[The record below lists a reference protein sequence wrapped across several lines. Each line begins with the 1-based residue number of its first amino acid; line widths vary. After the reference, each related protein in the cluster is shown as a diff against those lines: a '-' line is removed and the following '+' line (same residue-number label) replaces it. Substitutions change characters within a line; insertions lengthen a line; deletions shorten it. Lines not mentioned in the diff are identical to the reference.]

1 MLIVD
6 KRKGEAMPVHEVI
19 PTPSVGLNRALNGG
33 LNSGATHLF
42 WGTPSVGKTTMCFRI
57 IAEAQKMGYR
67 PVIVDSESS
76 YNDEY
81 AKKCG
86 INIDD
91 VVIVQSTVVEDI
103 MKNIIGYLSDDK
115 EKHIFL
121 FDSLSNIVK
130 EEVYDKPES
139 GKAMGLSARS
149 QGYFLQKLVNY
160 LHKERNIMLFVAHQ
174 TVDLSGMYAITKAK
188 MGNTVHHNMSNIV
201 KLFLSMS
208 KGEMERE
215 ENNMITSQ
223 KATWTVEKTKQCPT
237 IGSTGYYYVLPQLGQ
252 IDAKREM
259 IDIAIEMDIIK
270 RKGAWYTYKES
281 KWNGL
286 SSIELSAKEITE
298 LEKAIRAQVKRTE
311 KEEIKRDK
319 AKPVKNSGR
328 GLKKGD
334 ASLNKFLVDYK
345 HNEKSFTL
353 NLINWK
359 KMRKD
364 AWNSNYKYPC
374 ISVVLG
380 SDSESKVAIIDW
392 EVFRELVK
400 GTEYE

>member
-6 KRKGEAMPVHEVI
+6 KRKGDLMPIHDVI
-19 PTPSVGLNRALNGG
+19 PTPSIGLNQALGGG
-33 LNSGATHLF
+33 LNTGATHLF

-57 IAEAQKMGYR
+57 MAEAQRMGYR

-76 YNDEY
+76 YNDAY
-81 AKKCG
+81 AEKCG
-86 INIDD
+86 LDISD
-91 VVIVQSTVVEDI
+91 VVVIQSTIVEDI
-103 MKNIIGYLSDDK
+103 MKNLIGYLTDDK

-130 EEVYDKPES
+130 EEFYDKPEG

-188 MGNTVHHNMSNIV
+188 MGNTVHHNMHNIV

-223 KATWTVEKTKQCPT
+223 RATWTVEKTKQIPT
-237 IGSTGYYYVLPQLGQ
+237 IGATGYYYVLPQMGM
-252 IDAKREM
+252 IDRKREL
-259 IDIAIEMDIIK
+259 IDIAIDMGVIV
-270 RKGAWYTYKES
+270 RKGAWYAYEDS

-286 SSIELSAKEITE
+286 GAIDLSDE
-298 LEKAIRAQVKRTE
+298 QVE
-311 KEEIKRDK
+311 DI
-319 AKPVKNSGR
+319 G
-328 GLKKGD
+328 KKI
-334 ASLNKFLVDYK
+334 L
-345 HNEKSFTL
+345 
-353 NLINWK
+353 
-359 KMRKD
+359 
-364 AWNSNYKYPC
+364 
-374 ISVVLG
+374 
-380 SDSESKVAIIDW
+380 
-392 EVFRELVK
+392 
-400 GTEYE
+400 

>member
-6 KRKGEAMPVHEVI
+6 KRKGEVMPVHEVI

-67 PVIVDSESS
+67 PVIIDSESS

-130 EEVYDKPES
+130 EEFYDKPES

-188 MGNTVHHNMSNIV
+188 MGNTVHHNMSNII

-252 IDAKREM
+252 IDTKREL

-298 LEKAIRAQVKRTE
+298 LEKAIRGQVKRTE
-311 KEEIKRDK
+311 KEEIKKDK

-353 NLINWK
+353 NLPNWK

-380 SDSESKVAIIDW
+380 SNSESKVAIIDW
-392 EVFRELVK
+392 EVFRELVE